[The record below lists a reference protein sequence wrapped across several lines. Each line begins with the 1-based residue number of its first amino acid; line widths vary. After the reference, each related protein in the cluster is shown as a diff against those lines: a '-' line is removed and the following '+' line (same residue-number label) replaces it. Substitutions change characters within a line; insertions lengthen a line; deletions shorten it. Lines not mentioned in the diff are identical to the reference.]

1 MANFAGKSAIDSLI
15 MLAYAKAYAKAYI
28 NYSQDI

>member
-15 MLAYAKAYAKAYI
+15 MLAYAKAYI